1 MQQNICY
8 AIISLSRVNFVT
20 SALRITSKIFQV
32 FIIIW
37 KRNFVKVAW
46 FVYIRCNFPFIVL
59 LASRLI
65 TIIYK
70 IMSKFK
76 LFYVS
81 LSSSLSITKFK
92 SLVRTS
98 KCFFFSKTKKTKTAK
113 SILRSVTFAT
123 REPLKPSCF
132 FEAILFSQYLLTR

>member
-8 AIISLSRVNFVT
+8 AIISLSRVNFVM
-20 SALRITSKIFQV
+20 SALRITSKIFEV

-37 KRNFVKVAW
+37 KQNFVKVDW

-59 LASRLI
+59 LASRLS
-65 TIIYK
+65 TIIHK
-70 IMSKFK
+70 IMGKFK
-76 LFYVS
+76 FFYES

-98 KCFFFSKTKKTKTAK
+98 KCFFFSKTKKTAK

-132 FEAILFSQYLLTR
+132 FEAIYFPNIY